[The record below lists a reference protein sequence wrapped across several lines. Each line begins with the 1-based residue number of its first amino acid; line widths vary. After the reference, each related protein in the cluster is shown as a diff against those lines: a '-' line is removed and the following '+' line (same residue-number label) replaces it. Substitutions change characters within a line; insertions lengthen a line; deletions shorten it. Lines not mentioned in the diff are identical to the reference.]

1 MRLRL
6 LYISIGYR
14 IGAKMTT
21 KCLTLNWDAFYSELP
36 YTLLAFVVSLVLCFV
51 VVDWV
56 ARKLDA
62 LRRRIDDMPRKSK

>member
-1 MRLRL
+1 
-6 LYISIGYR
+6 
-14 IGAKMTT
+14 MTT
-21 KCLTLNWDAFYSELP
+21 TYLALNWDAFYSELP

-62 LRRRIDDMPRKSK
+62 LRRRIDGIPPNAP